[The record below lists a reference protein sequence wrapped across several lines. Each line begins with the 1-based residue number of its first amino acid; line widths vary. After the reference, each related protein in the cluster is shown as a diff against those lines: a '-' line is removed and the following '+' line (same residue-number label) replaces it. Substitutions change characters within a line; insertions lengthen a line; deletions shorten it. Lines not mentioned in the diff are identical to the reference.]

1 MNTKKG
7 EGKSFVFNKP
17 WLVPVCM
24 VIPLLFILIVFYF
37 YPMIKLVP
45 QSFLVDGSFSF
56 GNYATAFTNPV
67 YTKALGTTILVGVGA
82 VALTFV
88 LGYPVAFLM
97 NSIKEKYANILMA
110 FIMITF
116 WTSLMVRT
124 YSWMVVLQKNGI
136 LNSILLNIGIIKD
149 PLNLLYTPFA
159 ITIGTVHI
167 LLPYM
172 ILPVNSILKG
182 IDKNLAWAARSMG
195 ASKLKAFWLITFPL
209 SIPGVAAGVLLVF
222 VQAIGFYVTPMLL
235 GGGKTMILST
245 LVDKQMFTFVN
256 WGLGSAL
263 GIVLMVISI
272 VFLIIFTRIFGTKSL
287 KNGLF

>member
-1 MNTKKG
+1 MNTGKGDKKAVI
-7 EGKSFVFNKP
+7 FHKP
-17 WLVPVCM
+17 WIVPLCM

-37 YPMIKLVP
+37 YPMAKLIP
-45 QSFLVDGSFSF
+45 QSFLLDGKISI
-56 GNYATAFTNPV
+56 GNYVQIFTNAT

-88 LGYPVAFLM
+88 MGYPVAYLM
-97 NSIKEKYANILMA
+97 NNIKEKYANIIMA

-136 LNSILLNIGIIKD
+136 VNSILLNLGIVD
-149 PLNLLYTPFA
+149 EALNLLYTPFA
-159 ITIGTVHI
+159 ITIGTIHI

-195 ASKLKAFWLITFPL
+195 ASRFKAFWLITFPL
-209 SIPGVAAGVLLVF
+209 SIPGVAAGILLVF

-235 GGGKTMILST
+235 GGGKTMVLST
-245 LVDKQMFTFVN
+245 LVDKQMFSFVN

-263 GIVLMVISI
+263 GIVLMLISI
-272 VFLIIFTRIFGTKSL
+272 IFLVVFTRIFGTKSL